1 MFINDVLFS
10 STLAPSIVEG
20 ARAANVPTS
29 TFIKW
34 MWEAEFGGISAEV
47 EFSGIYEDIYEDI
60 TPRPRKGKKGKKYTP
75 NLFIGDKE
83 YIKKGASWYAV
94 PTPIKK

>member
-10 STLAPSIVEG
+10 STLGPSIVEG
-20 ARAANVPTS
+20 ARAANVPVS

-34 MWEAEFGGISAEV
+34 MWEVEFGGDTAEV
-47 EFSGIYEDIYEDI
+47 EEDIYEDI

-83 YIKKGASWYAV
+83 YVKKGAGWYAV